1 MREKDGLDWAMLMI
15 TDVLREES
23 ILISTDY
30 RLYKKLP
37 WTEISNRAMDMP
49 GILSRKKQLLPEV
62 IHTLD

>member
-1 MREKDGLDWAMLMI
+1 MREKDALDWAMLMI
-15 TDVLREES
+15 TDVLREKS

-37 WTEISNRAMDMP
+37 WNEICPRAMDMP